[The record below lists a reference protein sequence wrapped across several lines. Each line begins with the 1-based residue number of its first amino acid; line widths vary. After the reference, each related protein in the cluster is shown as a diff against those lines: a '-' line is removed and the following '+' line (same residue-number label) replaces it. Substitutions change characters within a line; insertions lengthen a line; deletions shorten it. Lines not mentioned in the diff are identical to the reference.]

1 MKGVMKNPLVDEPER
16 PAAKEKRRAGQFID
30 EFEIPLVR
38 DLRTVAFPGRT
49 LTISIEAE
57 GDEAEKGAKDTL
69 GVVLGEYIK
78 IHPELFA
85 AQNLSTKSPLDPAVT
100 FQLGGLTLYAV
111 AGSTVADTARKMAV
125 DRLAV
130 ILTAA
135 KATPVGR
142 ALLAKHRVTVS
153 RRA

>member
-1 MKGVMKNPLVDEPER
+1 MKGAMKNPLTDEPER
-16 PAAKEKRRAGQFID
+16 PAAKEKRRTGQFID

-38 DLRTVAFPGRT
+38 DLRTVSFPGRT
-49 LTISIEAE
+49 LTISVEAE
-57 GDEAEKGAKDTL
+57 GDDAEAAAKAIL
-69 GVVLGEYIK
+69 GNVLSQYLK

-85 AQNLSTKSPLDPAVT
+85 AQSLSTKAPLDPSVT
-100 FQLGGLTLYAV
+100 FQLGWMTLYAV

-125 DRLAV
+125 DRLAI

-142 ALLAKHRVTVS
+142 GLLAKHKITVS

>member
-49 LTISIEAE
+49 LTISVESE
-57 GDEAEKGAKDTL
+57 GDEAEADAKATL
-69 GVVLGEYIK
+69 GVVLTEYMK

-85 AQNLSTKSPLDPAVT
+85 AQSLSSKQPLDPAVT

-125 DRLAV
+125 DRLAI

-142 ALLAKHRVTVS
+142 ALLSKHKITVS